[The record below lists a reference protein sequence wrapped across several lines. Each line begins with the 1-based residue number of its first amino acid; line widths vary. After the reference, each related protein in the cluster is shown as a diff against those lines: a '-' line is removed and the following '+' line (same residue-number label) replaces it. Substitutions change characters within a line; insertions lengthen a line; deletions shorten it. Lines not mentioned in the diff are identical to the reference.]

1 MKVLLFGEF
10 SGLYKNL
17 KEGLQELG
25 HEVLL
30 AADGDGWKK
39 IGGEDITLN
48 AGSRNYI
55 RAAKQ
60 LLLLKN
66 YDIVQAISPDIY
78 RKEFNLIAFGMLKK
92 QNGKLLLS
100 AAGDNYF
107 TFKAFKEGK
116 YRYCWIEGDTV
127 FQEYYNTGK
136 ALGKLRALHDLKV
149 VSMADGIIPITYD
162 YAEAF
167 RSFPR
172 ITKAIPIPINCKKI
186 EYHANRIKNNKV
198 RFFHGINR
206 VIPKGSNYII
216 AAMKKI
222 KEKYPNDVEIS
233 IKKRIPLKEY
243 LKIMSETNV
252 VLDQCKG
259 YSMGLNALMA
269 MAEGKAVLSGNEDE
283 ARKELG
289 IESCPAF
296 NIVPDEKQI
305 LDTMEHILER
315 RNQMEEIG
323 WESRQYVEKYHS
335 HIDIAGQYI
344 SVWESIT

>member
-25 HEVLL
+25 HQVLL

-48 AGSRNYI
+48 ISSRNYI
-55 RAAKQ
+55 KAVKQ
-60 LLLLKN
+60 LSSLKG
-66 YDIVQAISPDIY
+66 YDIVQAVSPDIY
-78 RKEFNLIAFGMLKK
+78 RKEFNVIAFEILKK
-92 QNGKLLLS
+92 RNGKLMLS
-100 AAGDNYF
+100 AAGNSYF
-107 TFKAFKEGK
+107 TYKAFLNKK
-116 YRYCWIEGDTV
+116 YRYCWIEGDRV
-127 FQEYYNTGK
+127 FQEYYNPKKVMGR
-136 ALGKLRALHDLKV
+136 LRALHDLKI

-162 YAEAF
+162 YAVAF
-167 RSFPR
+167 RSFPQM
-172 ITKAIPIPINCKKI
+172 TKAIPIPINCNKI
-186 EYHANRIKNNKV
+186 QYRTNKIQNNKV
-198 RFFHGINR
+198 RFFHGISR
-206 VIPKGSNYII
+206 EIPKGSSYII
-216 AAMKKI
+216 AAMKKL

-243 LKIMSETNV
+243 LNIMSETNV
-252 VLDQCKG
+252 VLDQCKS

-269 MAEGKAVLSGNEDE
+269 MAEGKAVFSGNEDE

-296 NIVPDEKQI
+296 NIVPDERQI
-305 LDTMEHILER
+305 LDTLEQILER

-344 SVWESIT
+344 SVWESLT